1 MVETI
6 QAQNVELYQL
16 KTKFGLQRTD
26 DDLFFREWQEGLPQ
40 LSDGEKQA
48 LDEVKRDY
56 LHLSAYTILEPIVKM
71 VVLSPLL
78 KLAGFYRPPFYLSA
92 EKEVQITSEDQ
103 GTIVRG
109 RLDLLVFTPDFW
121 IMAIESKRAKYSLDP
136 GIPQTLA
143 YMLANPNTAKPAFG
157 LVTNGNEFR
166 FLKLRQQDR
175 PIYSQSYLFAL
186 DRQDDIYV
194 VLQILKHLAQ
204 VVLSD

>member
-6 QAQNVELYQL
+6 QAHNIELYQL
-16 KTKFGLQRTD
+16 KEKFSLQRTD
-26 DDLFFREWQEGLPQ
+26 DDQFFREWQEDLPQ
-40 LSDGEKQA
+40 LSDEEKQA
-48 LDEVKRDY
+48 LDELKTDY
-56 LHLSAYTILEPIVKM
+56 LHLSTYTTLEPVVKM

-78 KLAGFYRPPFYLSA
+78 KLAGFYRPPFYLTA

-103 GTIVRG
+103 GTIVKG
-109 RLDLLVFTPDFW
+109 RLDLLVFTPNFW
-121 IMAIESKRAKYSLDP
+121 LMVIESKRARYSLDP

-143 YMLANPNTAKPAFG
+143 YMLANPDTAKPAFG

-166 FLKLRQQDR
+166 FLKLRRQDL

-204 VVLSD
+204 VVIG